1 MKPALRNLSFLL
13 GLFSL
18 NSLAAFAEPHMFA
31 APETLWIK
39 SQGIHISTNPIQI
52 SPGNSQLNLEF
63 QPRNSKALLE
73 KGDLSLQRK
82 ILLNAS
88 GTEISTDMF
97 MWDLQLEVN
106 YKFI

>member
-1 MKPALRNLSFLL
+1 MKSALRNLSFLL

-18 NSLAAFAEPHMFA
+18 NSVAEPYMFA
-31 APETLWIK
+31 APETLWVK
-39 SQGIHISTNPIQI
+39 NQGIQIANDSIQL
-52 SPGNSQLNLEF
+52 SPSSNLPDLNF
-63 QPRNSKALLE
+63 QTRNSKALLE

-88 GTEISTDMF
+88 GTEISTDVF
-97 MWDLQLEVN
+97 MWDLQLEVH